1 MRNRKFWAGLLTL
14 ALCLT
19 MLAPVALADTI
30 KIGGIAPLSGNLAAY
45 GQGVRDGVDLYIKQL
60 NDAGGIDGNLVEI
73 LWEDEQGDTNQAI
86 SAFNKLV
93 EQDNVVAIIGDVTS
107 TPTLAIGELAVEIGI
122 PMITAS
128 ATNYDVTTD
137 KPNYFRSC
145 FLDPFQAQ
153 VMANYA
159 KDEFQAAT
167 AAVFY
172 DVSDD
177 YNTGLAEAFRARA
190 GEIGIEIVA
199 YEGSAGSDVDFKSQL
214 TSITAKQPDILY
226 LPFYYEAAAL
236 IIRQAQEVG
245 LDVPVLGADGFD
257 GLKSVLDDNALL
269 ANVVYTNHYSAEED
283 RQQVQDFL
291 AGFTAEYGQEPWIS
305 FNATGYDAALIL
317 CEAIAQASAPDNYEE
332 VCAAIK
338 NGSFECVTGTIIFD
352 DHNDPIKSAFI
363 IGFDAD
369 GARYLRSKIAP
380 SL

>member
-1 MRNRKFWAGLLTL
+1 MRNRKFWAALVAM

-19 MLAPVALADTI
+19 MMAPVALADTI
-30 KIGGIAPLSGNLAAY
+30 KIGGLAPLTGSLAAY
-45 GQGVRDGVDLYIKQL
+45 GNGVKDGVDLYIEQL
-60 NDAGGIDGNLVEI
+60 NAAGGINGNLVEI
-73 LWEDEQGDTNQAI
+73 LWEDEQGDVTQAI
-86 SAFNKLV
+86 NAFNKLV

-107 TPTLAIGELAVEIGI
+107 TPTLAIGELAKDIGI

-128 ATNYDVTTD
+128 ATAYDVTTD

-159 KDEFQAAT
+159 QSEFAA
-167 AAVFY
+167 AKVAVFY
-172 DVSDD
+172 DVTDD
-177 YNTGLAEAFRARA
+177 YNTGLAEAFRVRA
-190 GEIGIEIVA
+190 EELGIEVVA
-199 YEGSAGSDVDFKSQL
+199 YEGSAGTDVDFKAQL
-214 TSITAKQPDILY
+214 TSMAAKQPDVLY

-245 LDVPVLGADGFD
+245 LNVPVLGADGFD

-269 ANVVYTNHYSAEED
+269 VNVVYTNHYSAEED
-283 RQQVQDFL
+283 RQQVRDFL
-291 AGFTAEYGQEPWIS
+291 EGFETKYGAEPWIS

-317 CEAIAQASAPDNYEE
+317 CEAIAQASAPDAYEE

-338 NGSFECVTGTIIFD
+338 TGSFDCVTGTIIFD

-363 IGFDAD
+363 IGFKED
-369 GARYLRSKIAP
+369 GSRFLRSKIEP